1 MLKLLDKILNNR
13 YVFVYLTK
21 GGSLPLTRKGLF
33 KTSAILS
40 IILSAILFAVSIV
53 ELLKQGYFGRTQTG
67 SGMVVGVGE
76 NIIIGYFCLAFG
88 GSAFLGGCLLLISL
102 LFYQSKSFK
111 GLLIVS
117 SFFII
122 LSGAVLNLNALILY
136 LAIASNDE
144 KGFSF
149 EKFKNK
155 SSIKNKATINGEK
168 LREQIVILRKM
179 RDNGE
184 ITDEEFR
191 FMLSEL
197 IDPKN

>member
-102 LFYQSKSFK
+102 LFYKSKSFK

-168 LREQIVILRKM
+168 LREQIVVLRKM

-191 FMLSEL
+191 YMLSEL
-197 IDPKN
+197 IDRKN

>member
-102 LFYQSKSFK
+102 LFYKSKSFK

-122 LSGAVLNLNALILY
+122 LSAAVLNLNALILY

-144 KGFSF
+144 KGFNF
-149 EKFKNK
+149 EKLKNK
-155 SSIKNKATINGEK
+155 SSVKNKATINGEK
-168 LREQIVILRKM
+168 LREQIVLLRKM
-179 RDNGE
+179 RDDGE

>member
-102 LFYQSKSFK
+102 LFYKSKSFK

-144 KGFSF
+144 KGFNF
-149 EKFKNK
+149 EKLKNK
-155 SSIKNKATINGEK
+155 SSVKNKATINGEK
-168 LREQIVILRKM
+168 LREQIVLLRKM
-179 RDNGE
+179 RDDGE

>member
-102 LFYQSKSFK
+102 LFYKSKSFK

-136 LAIASNDE
+136 LAIASNDK

-149 EKFKNK
+149 EKLKNK

>member
-1 MLKLLDKILNNR
+1 MLKLLDKILNNC

-67 SGMVVGVGE
+67 SGMVIGVGE
-76 NIIIGYFCLAFG
+76 NIIIGYSCLAFG
-88 GSAFLGGCLLLISL
+88 SSAFLGGCLLLISL
-102 LFYQSKSFK
+102 LLYKSKSFK

-144 KGFSF
+144 KGFTF
-149 EKFKNK
+149 EKFKSK
-155 SSIKNKATINGEK
+155 SLNKNKVVVSGEK
-168 LREQIVILRKM
+168 LREQIVVLRKM

>member
-102 LFYQSKSFK
+102 LFYKSKSFK
-111 GLLIVS
+111 GLLIIS

>member
-102 LFYQSKSFK
+102 LFYKSKSFK
-111 GLLIVS
+111 GLLTVS

-122 LSGAVLNLNALILY
+122 LSAAVLNLNALILY

-144 KGFSF
+144 KGFNF
-149 EKFKNK
+149 EKLKNK
-155 SSIKNKATINGEK
+155 SSVKNKATINGEK
-168 LREQIVILRKM
+168 LREQIVLLRKM
-179 RDNGE
+179 RDDGE